1 MAFLAAI
8 PAAIGSF
15 VGGSGLSTLGTAL
28 SVGSS
33 IFGGIA
39 QNNASKYQAAIA
51 ENNATI
57 ARDNAY
63 KASQTAQEQQIQS
76 DNEVAALIGQQEATQ
91 SASGLSTTGR
101 SQMLTRRA
109 AARIG
114 RSDAQNIINAGRT
127 ESGNFLQQEADFRGE
142 AAQARATGKTAM
154 IGGLLNAGASFVGG
168 AQPTRSTLGRSFRS
182 NNDPWRGLRRAV

>member
-8 PAAIGSF
+8 PAAISSF
-15 VGGSGLSTLGTAL
+15 VGSAGVGTLGTAI

-76 DNEVAALIGQQEATQ
+76 DNEISALIGQQEAQQ

-101 SQMLTRRA
+101 SQVLTRRA

-114 RSDAQNIINAGRT
+114 RSDAQNIINAGRA

-142 AAQARATGKTAM
+142 ARQARSTGRNAL
-154 IGGLLNAGASFVGG
+154 IGGLLSAGSSLVGG
-168 AQPTRSTLGRSFRS
+168 AQPTRSSLGRSFRS